1 MKLFKNMFKK
11 KKIITLALAFCLTFS
26 LTACGGSADSTTKAE
41 GTATEGKTSEGK
53 TSEGKT
59 SEGTSTAGTEAGGT
73 EGTSSGKALKIVTTI
88 FPEYDWVREILG
100 ENPAGAEVTML
111 LDNGADLHSYQP
123 TAEDIMR
130 ISTCDVFIYVGGESD
145 KWVDDALKES
155 VNPDMK
161 VIDLMDVVG
170 DAAKEE
176 EVIEGMESHDHDHE
190 DADHDHD
197 HEDADHEDA
206 DHEDADHEDADH
218 HHEDGEKEYDEH
230 VWLSLK
236 NADKIVGVIAET
248 LGTLD
253 TANKAVYDSN
263 AAAYRE
269 SLTKLDTEYKN
280 AVDAGKT
287 KTLLFGD
294 RFPFRYMVDD
304 YGLSYFAAF
313 VGCSAETEA
322 SFETI
327 TFLSGKVDELGLK
340 CIFKIDGSDGKIA
353 ETIVENTKTKDQKVL
368 TLNSMQSITA
378 QDVADGAKYLK
389 IMEDNLSVLSEGLK

>member
-53 TSEGKT
+53 SSEGA
-59 SEGTSTAGTEAGGT
+59 STAGTEAGGT
-73 EGTSSGKALKIVTTI
+73 EGTSNGKALKIVTTI

-176 EVIEGMESHDHDHE
+176 EVIEGMESD
-190 DADHDHD
+190 DHD

-206 DHEDADHEDADH
+206 DHEDDDHEDEDH
-218 HHEDGEKEYDEH
+218 HYEGGEKEYDEH

-236 NADKIVGVIAET
+236 NAEKIVGAIAEA
-248 LGTLD
+248 LGALD

-340 CIFKIDGSDGKIA
+340 CVFKIDGSDGKIA
-353 ETIVENTKTKDQKVL
+353 ETIVGNTKTKDQKVL
-368 TLNSMQSITA
+368 TLNSMQGVTA

>member
-1 MKLFKNMFKK
+1 MKLFKNMFKNMFKK

-53 TSEGKT
+53 SSEGA
-59 SEGTSTAGTEAGGT
+59 STAGTEAGGT
-73 EGTSSGKALKIVTTI
+73 EGTSNGKALKIVATI

-123 TAEDIMR
+123 VAEDIMR

-145 KWVDDALKES
+145 KWVDDALKEA

-176 EVIEGMESHDHDHE
+176 EVIEGMESD
-190 DADHDHD
+190 DHD
-197 HEDADHEDA
+197 HEDADHEDT
-206 DHEDADHEDADH
+206 DHEDDDHEDEDH
-218 HHEDGEKEYDEH
+218 HHEGGEKEYDEH

-236 NADKIVGVIAET
+236 NAEKIVGAIAEA
-248 LGTLD
+248 LGALD
-253 TANKAVYDSN
+253 PANKAVYDSN

-340 CIFKIDGSDGKIA
+340 CVFKIDGSDGKIA
-353 ETIVENTKTKDQKVL
+353 ETIVGNTKTKDQKVL
-368 TLNSMQSITA
+368 TLNSMQGVTA